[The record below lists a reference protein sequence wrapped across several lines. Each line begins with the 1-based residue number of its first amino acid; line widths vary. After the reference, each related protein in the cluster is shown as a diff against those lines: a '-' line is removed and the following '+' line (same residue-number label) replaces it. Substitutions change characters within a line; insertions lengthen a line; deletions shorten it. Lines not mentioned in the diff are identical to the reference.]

1 MAVAFV
7 RFGIHR
13 ILMIL
18 ALVLGMAAPAF
29 ADEAAQA
36 LAVRHME
43 AGTLAAGESEL
54 AALIA
59 RDPVNND
66 ARFGLGGIQFLIAIE
81 HLAQGLYRYGLSA
94 PNSIVVPVLRLP
106 VPPNPNPER
115 ITYTDFRDLLA
126 RFVNDLGKAEA
137 TLGAMSDA
145 DARLP
150 VDLAKIR
157 YDANAD
163 GIAGSGELFAA
174 VIARVMGTGVGAD
187 ENALT
192 VVAFD
197 RADAY
202 WLQGYANVLM
212 ALGQLLLAHDWH
224 RSFDAGFHV
233 FFPNADTPFV
243 KELSFSGNE
252 WSRERIIDVISFL
265 HIAWPVVEPVRMQR
279 ARGHLKTVIALS
291 RKSWTAIEAETD
303 DHREW
308 LPGPRQVQSFTGI
321 LIGAEQVAAWR
332 AVLDETEA
340 ILDGRKLVP
349 HWRLERGINLR
360 RVFDEPQPFD
370 LVLWITGPAAVPY
383 LESGPVTTREDWN
396 RILQAFGSQFGRY
409 AIWFN

>member
-1 MAVAFV
+1 MAVASI
-7 RFGIHR
+7 RFGICGV
-13 ILMIL
+13 LTGL
-18 ALVLGMAAPAF
+18 ALLIGVVVPAA
-29 ADEAAQA
+29 ADDAAQR
-36 LAVRHME
+36 LAVQHME
-43 AGTLAAGESEL
+43 AGTLAAGEAEL
-54 AALIA
+54 AALVA
-59 RDPVNND
+59 RDPANND
-66 ARFGLGGIQFLIAIE
+66 ARFGLGGIQFLMAVE
-81 HLAQGLYRYGLSA
+81 HLAQGLYHYGLSS
-94 PNSIVVPVLRLP
+94 PRTFVVPILRLP
-106 VPPNPNPER
+106 VPPNPNPAR
-115 ITYTDFRDLLA
+115 ITYTDFRDVLL
-126 RFVNDLGKAEA
+126 RFVADLAKAEA

-163 GIAGSGELFAA
+163 GVAGSGELFAA
-174 VIARVMGTGVGAD
+174 VIAQVMGTGVGAE
-187 ENALT
+187 ENAPT

-212 ALGQLLLAHDWH
+212 ALGQFLLAHDWH

-243 KELSFSGNE
+243 KELSLSGNE
-252 WSRERIIDVISFL
+252 WSQERIIDVISFL
-265 HIAWPVVEPVRMQR
+265 HIAWPVAEPVRMQR
-279 ARGHLKTVIALS
+279 VHNHLKTVIALS
-291 RKSWTAIEAETD
+291 RKSWTSIEAETD
-303 DHREW
+303 DDREW
-308 LPGPRQVQSFTGI
+308 LPGPRQTQSFTGI
-321 LIGAEQVAAWR
+321 LIGADQVAAWR

-370 LVLWITGPAAVPY
+370 LVLWITGPAALPY

>member
-1 MAVAFV
+1 MAVASFRLIV
-7 RFGIHR
+7 VAFMLGI
-13 ILMIL
+13 
-18 ALVLGMAAPAF
+18 AAPAA

-36 LAVRHME
+36 LAVRHIE
-43 AGTLAAGESEL
+43 AGTLAAGEAQL
-54 AALIA
+54 TALVA
-59 RDPVNND
+59 RDPANND
-66 ARFGLGGIQFLIAIE
+66 ARFGLGGLQFLIAVE
-81 HLAQGLYRYGLSA
+81 HLAQGLYRYGLSS
-94 PNSIVVPVLRLP
+94 PRSIVVPVLRLP

-115 ITYTDFRDLLA
+115 ITYTDFRDLIA
-126 RFVNDLGKAEA
+126 RFVADLGKAEA

-150 VDLAKIR
+150 VDLARIR

-163 GIAGSGELFAA
+163 GVAGSGELFAA
-174 VIARVMGTGVGAD
+174 VIARVMGTGVGAE
-187 ENALT
+187 ENAPT

-212 ALGQLLLAHDWH
+212 VLGQFLLAHDWH

-265 HIAWPVVEPVRMQR
+265 HIAWPVAEPVRMQR
-279 ARGHLKTVIALS
+279 VRGHLKTVIALS

-303 DHREW
+303 DDREW
-308 LPGPRQVQSFTGI
+308 LPGPRQTQSFTGI
-321 LIGAEQVAAWR
+321 LIGADQVAAWR

-370 LVLWITGPAAVPY
+370 LVLWITGPAALPY

>member
-1 MAVAFV
+1 MFVAFMLGAGV
-7 RFGIHR
+7 P
-13 ILMIL
+13 
-18 ALVLGMAAPAF
+18 AL

-36 LAVRHME
+36 VAVRHME
-43 AGTLAAGESEL
+43 AGTFAAGEGEL
-54 AALIA
+54 AALVE
-59 RDPVNND
+59 RDPANND
-66 ARFGLGGIQFLIAIE
+66 ARLGLGAIRFLIAVE
-81 HLAQGLYRYGLSA
+81 HLAQGLHRYGLSS
-94 PNSIVVPVLRLP
+94 PRSVVVPVLRLP
-106 VPPNPNPER
+106 VPPNPNAER
-115 ITYTDFRDLLA
+115 ITYTDFRDLIA
-126 RFVNDLGKAEA
+126 RFVTDLGRAEA

-163 GIAGSGELFAA
+163 GVVGQGELFAA

-187 ENALT
+187 EGGPT

-212 ALGQLLLAHDWH
+212 ALGQFLLAHDWH
-224 RSFDAGFHV
+224 RSFDVGFHV
-233 FFPNADTPFV
+233 FFPNADLPFV
-243 KELSFSGNE
+243 KELSLSGNE

-265 HIAWPVVEPVRMQR
+265 HIAWPVAEPVRMQR
-279 ARGHLKTVIALS
+279 VRGHLKTVIALS
-291 RKSWTAIEAETD
+291 RKSWNAIEAETD
-303 DHREW
+303 DDREW
-308 LPGPRQVQSFTGI
+308 LPGPRQTQSFTG
-321 LIGAEQVAAWR
+321 LFVDADQVAAWR
-332 AVLDETEA
+332 AMLDETEA
-340 ILDGRKLVP
+340 LLDGRKLVP

-370 LVLWITGPAAVPY
+370 IVLWITGPAALPY
-383 LESGPVTTREDWN
+383 LESGPVTTREEWN

>member
-1 MAVAFV
+1 MAVV
-7 RFGIHR
+7 SIHFSIYR

-18 ALVLGMAAPAF
+18 ALMLSLAAPAF

-36 LAVRHME
+36 LTARHME
-43 AGTLAAGESEL
+43 AGTLAAGEAEL
-54 AALIA
+54 AALVA
-59 RDPVNND
+59 RDPANND
-66 ARFGLGGIQFLIAIE
+66 AQFGLGAIQFLMAVE
-81 HLAQGLYRYGLSA
+81 HLAQGLYRYGLSS
-94 PNSIVVPVLRLP
+94 PRSIVVPVLRLP
-106 VPPNPNPER
+106 VPPNPSPESV
-115 ITYTDFRDLLA
+115 TYTDFRDLIA
-126 RFVNDLGKAEA
+126 RFVSDLEKAEA
-137 TLGAMSDA
+137 TLGAMTGA

-150 VDLAKIR
+150 VDLARIR

-163 GIAGSGELFAA
+163 GIVGSGELFAE
-174 VIARVMGTGVGAD
+174 VIARVMGTGLGA
-187 ENALT
+187 EAGAPT

-212 ALGQLLLAHDWH
+212 ALGEFLLAHDWH
-224 RSFDAGFHV
+224 RSFDVGFHV

-243 KELSFSGNE
+243 KELSLSGNE

-265 HIAWPVVEPVRMQR
+265 HIAWPVAEPVRMQR
-279 ARGHLKTVIALS
+279 LRNHLKTVIALS
-291 RKSWTAIEAETD
+291 RKSWIAIEAETD
-303 DHREW
+303 DDREW
-308 LPGPRQVQSFTGI
+308 LPGSRQTQSFTGI
-321 LIGAEQVAAWR
+321 LIGADQVAAWR

-360 RVFDEPQPFD
+360 RVFDEPQAFD
-370 LVLWITGPAAVPY
+370 LVLWITGPAALPY
-383 LESGPVTTREDWN
+383 LEPGPVTTREDWN